1 MHDYAAQRAYWAEVG
16 PPPNIALLAVA
27 AGLGVDIMG
36 KPQEPTAGAGNLS
49 GPSIADLTAIANAK
63 LDRGGDTQ
71 AATRDVLKAMQGGG

>member
-36 KPQEPTAGAGNLS
+36 KPREQEAGEPK
-49 GPSIADLTAIANAK
+49 GPSIADLTAIANSK

-71 AATRDVLKAMQGGG
+71 AATREVLKAMQGGG